1 MMSDVK
7 LKKISIMKKEIE
19 RQYREK
25 FIDASTRDSLLSRVS
40 DYVDKE
46 VYYEIFVLLRKID
59 RDLEEKGAYAKP
71 SNF

>member
-25 FIDASTRDSLLSRVS
+25 IIDASTRDSLLLRVS
-40 DYVDKE
+40 DYVDRE

-59 RDLEEKGAYAKP
+59 RDLEEKGAYAQP
-71 SNF
+71 SNS

>member
-25 FIDASTRDSLLSRVS
+25 IIDASTRDSLLLRVY
-40 DYVDKE
+40 DYVDRE

>member
-25 FIDASTRDSLLSRVS
+25 IIDASTRDSLLLRVS
-40 DYVDKE
+40 DYVDRE
-46 VYYEIFVLLRKID
+46 VFYEIFVLLRKID

>member
-25 FIDASTRDSLLSRVS
+25 IIDASTRDKPSRTLYSLRVS
-40 DYVDKE
+40 E
-46 VYYEIFVLLRKID
+46 V
-59 RDLEEKGAYAKP
+59 EESYP
-71 SNF
+71 RESS

>member
-25 FIDASTRDSLLSRVS
+25 IIDASTRDSLLLRVS
-40 DYVDKE
+40 DYVDRE

>member
-7 LKKISIMKKEIE
+7 LKKISIMKRESE
-19 RQYREK
+19 GGYREK
-25 FIDASTRDSLLSRVS
+25 SIEAWTRESLLLRVS
-40 DYVDKE
+40 DYVDRE

>member
-1 MMSDVK
+1 MSDVK

-25 FIDASTRDSLLSRVS
+25 IIDASTRDSLLLRVS
-40 DYVDKE
+40 DYVDRE

>member
-1 MMSDVK
+1 MSDVK

-25 FIDASTRDSLLSRVS
+25 IIDASTRDSLLLRVS
-40 DYVDKE
+40 DYVDRE
-46 VYYEIFVLLRKID
+46 VYYEVFVLLRKID

>member
-1 MMSDVK
+1 
-7 LKKISIMKKEIE
+7 MKKEIE

-25 FIDASTRDSLLSRVS
+25 IIDASTRDSLLLRVS
-40 DYVDKE
+40 DYVDRE